1 MGRRGERIETVVF
14 DGQALA
20 EKLRG
25 ALAEEIHALTKA
37 GHRPPCL
44 AVVLVGDDPASRSY
58 IKGKQR
64 ACARIGMDA
73 VEHLLPASTSQPA
86 LLELVAALNR
96 DDGIDGILV
105 QLPLPAHIDPTAVAE
120 AIDPAKDA
128 DALHPIT
135 AGRLLSGHFDLAS
148 CTPLGILACLDHH
161 RIELAGAD
169 AVVIGRSQIVG
180 KPISLLLQHRNA
192 TVTMCHSRTRNLPEV
207 CRRAD
212 VLVVAAGRPRM
223 VGPDWIKPGAA
234 VIDVGVT
241 EVDGKLVGDVD
252 FEAAQGVAGL
262 ITPPRRG
269 IGPMTITMLLRNTL
283 HAYRAR
289 KGLPSDTR

>member
-1 MGRRGERIETVVF
+1 MSQRSKRIETVVF

-20 EKLRG
+20 ASLRG
-25 ALAEEIHALTKA
+25 ELAEKVHALTKA

-64 ACARIGMDA
+64 ACSRIGMDA
-73 VEHLLPASTSQPA
+73 VEHLLPASTSQA
-86 LLELVAALNR
+86 ELLRLVESLNR

-105 QLPLPAHIDPTAVAE
+105 QLPLPSHIEPAVVAE

-135 AGRLLSGHFDLAS
+135 AGRLLAGNFDLAS

-161 RIELAGAD
+161 EIALAGAD
-169 AVVIGRSQIVG
+169 AVVVGRSQIVG
-180 KPISLLLQHRNA
+180 KPVSLLLQHRNA
-192 TVTMCHSRTRNLPEV
+192 TVTMCHSRTRDLPGV

-252 FEAAQGVAGL
+252 FEAALGIAGL
-262 ITPPRRG
+262 ITPSRRG

-289 KGLPSDTR
+289 KGL

>member
-1 MGRRGERIETVVF
+1 MPPESPDAPVDTVVF
-14 DGQALA
+14 DGLALA
-20 EKLRG
+20 NAMRSQ
-25 ALAEEIHALTKA
+25 LAEEIHELAKA

-73 VEHLLPASTSQPA
+73 VEHLLPGSTSQSELLA
-86 LLELVAALNR
+86 LLETVNA
-96 DDGIDGILV
+96 DDRIDGILV
-105 QLPLPAHIDPTAVAE
+105 QLPLPAHIQPAVIAE

-128 DALHPIT
+128 DALHPTT
-135 AGRLLSGHFDLAS
+135 AGRLMAGTWEIAS

-161 RIELAGAD
+161 GVPLEGAE
-169 AVVIGRSQIVG
+169 AVVVGRSQIVG
-180 KPISLLLQHRNA
+180 KPISLLLQERNA
-192 TVTMCHSRTRNLPEV
+192 TVTMCHSRTRDLPGV

-223 VGPDWIKPGAA
+223 VGADWIKPGAA

-262 ITPPRRG
+262 ITPSRRG

-289 KGLPSDTR
+289 KGL